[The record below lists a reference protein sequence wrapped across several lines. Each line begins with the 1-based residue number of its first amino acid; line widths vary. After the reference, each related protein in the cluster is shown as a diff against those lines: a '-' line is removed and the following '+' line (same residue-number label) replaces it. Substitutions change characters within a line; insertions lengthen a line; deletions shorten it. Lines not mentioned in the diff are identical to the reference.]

1 MPGSGGTDNR
11 RDEARPVKEEKR
23 KHSRSKCER
32 ITFFATHDHLYEGQV
47 KNISLGGVYIASGK
61 SFYPGEKITVAIPCP
76 SNPDGHK
83 LKEPYPDEEVK
94 MKCVVVWKEPD
105 GFGLRFVQPK

>member
-1 MPGSGGTDNR
+1 MPSSGGTNKK
-11 RDEARPVKEEKR
+11 RDEASPVKEEKR
-23 KHSRSKCER
+23 KHSRSTCER
-32 ITFFATHDHLYEGQV
+32 VTFFATHNHLYEGQV
-47 KNISLGGVYIASGK
+47 KNISLGGIYIASTN

-76 SNPDGHK
+76 SNPDGQK
-83 LKEPYPDEEVK
+83 LKDPYPDEEVK